1 LGVFERFT
9 ERARQAVVVA
19 QEEARELRHSH
30 IGSEHLLLALLR
42 DDKCLAACACE
53 AARDAPLVP
62 RSWRSRCWRTASGL
76 SPAAMWSGC

>member
-42 DDKCLAACACE
+42 DDKFWPLA
-53 AARDAPLVP
+53 
-62 RSWRSRCWRTASGL
+62 RSSRLTCR
-76 SPAAMWSGC
+76 